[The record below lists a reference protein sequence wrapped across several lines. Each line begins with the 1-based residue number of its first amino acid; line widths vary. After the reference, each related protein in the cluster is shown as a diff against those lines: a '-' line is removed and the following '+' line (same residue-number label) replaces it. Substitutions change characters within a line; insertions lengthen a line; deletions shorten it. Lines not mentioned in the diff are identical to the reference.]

1 MRYVFTFIG
10 VMIVLRTFSW
20 LRKDRRLKH
29 KRLKQLP
36 DAGTVGVLTVVT
48 GNRQLREGMIIPVP
62 HEGLIGSVR
71 TCDIVVPL
79 PGVALDHAD
88 FTFVDGKGLYVL
100 PRRGC
105 QVTVDGQLLR
115 NAAEGKRCPMQHG
128 SILEIG
134 EAVLQLGVFAGLDV
148 KVTQIEPW
156 YGEPEPAAPLPF
168 WQRQQIPPPAES
180 GQTWPEYP
188 PPEQPWQDAPPQMTR
203 PSQGVPVPPMQP
215 GQPPYGAQ
223 PQSGPYSSDPRSR
236 RPFPWMGGDADEP

>member
-1 MRYVFTFIG
+1 MRYVFTLIG
-10 VMIVLRTFSW
+10 VMIVLRTFAW

-48 GNRQLREGMIIPVP
+48 GNRQLREGMLIPVP

-88 FTFVDGKGLYVL
+88 FTFADGKGLYVL

-105 QVTVDGQLLR
+105 QVTVDGQVIHTP
-115 NAAEGKRCPMQHG
+115 AEGRRCPMQHG

-134 EAVLQLGVFAGLDV
+134 EAVLQLGVFAGLTV
-148 KVTQIEPW
+148 RETRIEPW
-156 YGEPEPAAPLPF
+156 YGEPEPAPLPF
-168 WQRQQIPPPAES
+168 WQRQQIPPPSES
-180 GQTWPEYP
+180 GQPWPEYP
-188 PPEQPWQDAPPQMTR
+188 PPGQPWQDAPPQMTR

-215 GQPPYGAQ
+215 GQQPDRPYWWQ
-223 PQSGPYSSDPRSR
+223 
-236 RPFPWMGGDADEP
+236 GGDADEP